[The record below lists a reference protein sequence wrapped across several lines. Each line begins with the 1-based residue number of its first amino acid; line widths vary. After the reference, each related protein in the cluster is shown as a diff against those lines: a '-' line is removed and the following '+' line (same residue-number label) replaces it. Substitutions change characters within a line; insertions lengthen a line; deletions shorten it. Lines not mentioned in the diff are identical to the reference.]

1 MDKGYTPVTAEDY
14 ESSMRST
21 VNAFYEHAVNDPS
34 LTQEEAIAQ
43 TAEVAE
49 NYLAAME
56 DVQAAGERGEIATGN
71 EMGAEEDTGI
81 GGEEGGI
88 AEDDGGLE

>member
-1 MDKGYTPVTAEDY
+1 
-14 ESSMRST
+14 
-21 VNAFYEHAVNDPS
+21 
-34 LTQEEAIAQ
+34 
-43 TAEVAE
+43 
-49 NYLAAME
+49 ME
-56 DVQAAGERGEIATGN
+56 DVQAAGERGEIAAGN